1 MGGFGKKSK
10 PLPAISTAS
19 LPDIVFMLLFFFM
32 VTTVLR
38 ETNIMVEQ
46 SFPSASQLQKIEEKS
61 LTTYVFIGPPTKK
74 LIAKF
79 GKEPK
84 IQVNDVF
91 IESKEIPK
99 FVAEERAKLKEG
111 TKEGL
116 IVSLKMHRDIKV
128 GVVTDVK
135 LKLREADARNIL
147 YAARGG
153 Q

>member
-61 LTTYVFIGPPTKK
+61 LTTYIFIGPPTKK
-74 LIAKF
+74 LMAKF

-84 IQVNDVF
+84 IQVDDVF
-91 IESKEIPK
+91 IESKDIPK
-99 FVAEERAKLKEG
+99 FVVQERVKLGEG
-111 TKEGL
+111 KKDGL

-135 LKLREADARNIL
+135 LKLRESEARNIL